1 MEVLDHFSIPF
12 LGLKVG
18 LHQLK
23 FEVDNSFF
31 KEYENSLIN
40 EGEVFIK
47 LDLDKRSHMAV
58 LEFSLEGTVVT
69 DCDRCTEDINLPI
82 EGNFILH
89 AKYSEQ
95 DMEPTDEIIYI
106 HPRLDKLNVAQ
117 FIYEYIHLSIPMIKT
132 CESDPNASCNE
143 EILSRFEEEAE
154 DELGEDKTNPMW
166 DKLNDLNLDQ

>member
-31 KEYENSLIN
+31 AEYQNSLVQK
-40 EGEVFIK
+40 GEITIH
-47 LDLDKRSHMAV
+47 LELDKRSHMAV
-58 LEFSLEGTVVT
+58 LEFSLVGSVVT

-82 EGNFILH
+82 DGNYTLH
-89 AKYSEQ
+89 AKYSEE

-143 EILSRFEEEAE
+143 EILSLFVKEAE
-154 DELGEDKTNPMW
+154 DDRDEAKANPMW
-166 DKLNDLNLDQ
+166 DALNDLNLDQ

>member
-23 FEVDNSFF
+23 FEVDNDFF
-31 KEYENSLIN
+31 AEFENSQVKEGVLTIN
-40 EGEVFIK
+40 

-58 LEFSLEGTVVT
+58 LDFSLDGSVVT
-69 DCDRCTEDINLPI
+69 ECDRCMEEITLPVK
-82 EGNFILH
+82 GAYILH

-95 DMEPTDEIIYI
+95 AMDPTDEIIYI

-117 FIYEYIHLSIPMIKT
+117 YIYEYIHLSIPMAKT

-143 EILSRFEEEAE
+143 DILNRFEEEVE
-154 DELGEDKTNPMW
+154 DDGGEVKTNPMW
-166 DKLNDLNLDQ
+166 DTLNDLNLDQ

>member
-12 LGLKVG
+12 IGLKVG

-23 FEVDNSFF
+23 FEVDDSFF
-31 KEYENSLIN
+31 AEYENSLVKQ
-40 EGEVFIK
+40 GELTVT

-58 LEFSLEGTVVT
+58 LDFSLEGTVIT
-69 DCDRCTEDINLPI
+69 DCDRCMEDINLPI
-82 EGNFILH
+82 NGEYTLH

-106 HPRLDKLNVAQ
+106 HPRLDRLNVAQ
-117 FIYEYIHLSIPMIKT
+117 FIYEYIHLSIPMMKT

-143 EILSRFEEEAE
+143 EVLSLFEKEAE
-154 DELGEDKTNPMW
+154 DDGGEVDKNPMW
-166 DKLNDLNLDQ
+166 DTLNDLNLDQ

>member
-12 LGLKVG
+12 IGLKVG

-23 FEVDNSFF
+23 FEVDDSFF
-31 KEYENSLIN
+31 AEYENSLVKQ
-40 EGEVFIK
+40 GELTVT

-58 LEFSLEGTVVT
+58 LDLSLEGTVIT
-69 DCDRCTEDINLPI
+69 DCDRCMEDINLPI
-82 EGNFILH
+82 NGEYTLH

-106 HPRLDKLNVAQ
+106 HPRLDRLNVAQ
-117 FIYEYIHLSIPMIKT
+117 FIYEYIHLSIPMMKT

-143 EILSRFEEEAE
+143 EVLSLFEKEAE
-154 DELGEDKTNPMW
+154 DDGGEVDKNPMW
-166 DKLNDLNLDQ
+166 DTLNDLNLDQ